1 MPTGERIPAEPVS
14 GLATEPL
21 VVLGRIMPASNQT
34 FLCALGDEDAQ
45 ERAVYKP
52 IAGERPLWD
61 FPNGTLAGREFAAW
75 LVSDALGWDVVP
87 RTLLRDGPHGPGM
100 VQQWIDVDETADPV
114 AVVRPDERL
123 DGYLHVLDAEDQM
136 GRTVQLVH
144 EDTAALLTIAVFD
157 LVVNNTDRK
166 GGHVLA
172 LPGGGRQGVDHGICF
187 HTDDK
192 LRTVLW
198 GFGGRTIDEELLADI
213 ARVAQDVTLA
223 GELGHYLGSD
233 EVDAFRRRC
242 ARVLREGRMPEM
254 GPGWPAIP
262 WPPF

>member
-1 MPTGERIPAEPVS
+1 MPAGERIPAEPVS

-34 FLCALGDEDAQ
+34 FLCALGDEDAS

-52 IAGERPLWD
+52 VAGERPLWD
-61 FPNGTLAGREFAAW
+61 FPNGTLAGREYATW
-75 LVSDALGWDVVP
+75 LVSDALGWEVVP

-100 VQQWIDVDETADPV
+100 VQEWVDIDEAADPV
-114 AVVRPDERL
+114 AVVRPHDRPA
-123 DGYLHVLDAEDQM
+123 GYLHVLDAEDDR
-136 GRTVQLVH
+136 GRTVELVH
-144 EDTAALLTIAVFD
+144 EDTEALLTIAVFD
-157 LVVNNTDRK
+157 LLVNNTDRK

-172 LPGGGRQGVDHGICF
+172 LPDGRRQGVDHGICF
-187 HTDDK
+187 HVDDK

-198 GFGGRTIDEELLADI
+198 GFGGRAIDEPRLDAV
-213 ARVAQDVTLA
+213 ARVARDATLM
-223 GELGHYLGSD
+223 GELGYYLDQD
-233 EVDAFRRRC
+233 EIDAFVRRC
-242 ARVLREGRMPEM
+242 ERVLRQRRMPEI